1 MTAGDPK
8 SPPGAP
14 PPPASAPPTVPNG
27 PNQLTSPAAA
37 KANNTAATSQTFQHT
52 LEQQGQRDMRYKA
65 LPGIMAAIQAVPGNH
80 PDRWVQAIFVTN
92 DYPTTSATLLKF
104 SAMHATQN
112 IFNPFTHAVE
122 VTLSHQSL
130 SRPSAKDKGD
140 LVACIQ
146 SLLSP
151 DTQICFDTG
160 VPFPKG
166 FEAFEPQI
174 IGLQHS
180 TNLRAGVIHHH
191 ITVGFALADAHDAAL
206 ATPPVLTWHLAKA
219 RFAKA
224 HHFHHNMVELRINV
238 GVSGMPSKEEIVT
251 AFQSVVQHLHNKGYQ
266 CQDILPSRMDLC
278 TRGIDVTA
286 ICHDYKKEAACVRCH
301 FVGHMEK
308 CPVVQERKRKEVKA
322 LVRKGVREGAG
333 VGAEEG
339 RIGEEEEANTT
350 NNINT
355 FSKAV
360 AAGRSLGTDMLE
372 LQNRFEGL
380 EVEGGQEEEE
390 EEEEEEDEDEDEE
403 AGQEDEKAGQAEE
416 GEVDAGVKADDED
429 SEASPRADIIKV
441 KGEDNNKDDDNK
453 DKDGDN
459 KQDNEDDNGDNKQD
473 NNSDDHRELGDV
485 GIEGDEGKRV

>member
-1 MTAGDPK
+1 MMAGDPK

-37 KANNTAATSQTFQHT
+37 KPNNAAATSQTFQQT

-65 LPGIMAAIQAVPGNH
+65 LPGIMAAIQVVPGNR
-80 PDRWVQAIFVTN
+80 PDRWVQAIFATN
-92 DYPTTSATLLKF
+92 DYPTTLATLLNF

-140 LVACIQ
+140 LVACVQ
-146 SLLSP
+146 SLLLP
-151 DTQICFDTG
+151 DTPICFDTG

-166 FEAFEPQI
+166 FEAFKPQI

-180 TNLRAGVIHHH
+180 TNLRAGVIHHR
-191 ITVGFALADAHDAAL
+191 ITVGFALADARDAAL

-219 RFAKA
+219 RLAKA
-224 HHFHHNMVELRINV
+224 HHFYRNMVELRINV

-251 AFQSVVQHLHNKGYQ
+251 AFQFVVQHLRNKGYQ
-266 CQDILPSRMDLC
+266 CQLVQVLRVTAVDNATAYAHTVGDFSAFVHFDDATLFQPPTTILAHLRPEARGTDILPSRMDLC

-286 ICHDYKKEAACVRCH
+286 ICHNYEKEAACVRCH

-355 FSKAV
+355 FSKVV
-360 AAGRSLGTDMLE
+360 AAGQSLGTDMLE
-372 LQNRFEGL
+372 LQNRFAGL
-380 EVEGGQEEEE
+380 EVEGG
-390 EEEEEEDEDEDEE
+390 
-403 AGQEDEKAGQAEE
+403 
-416 GEVDAGVKADDED
+416 
-429 SEASPRADIIKV
+429 
-441 KGEDNNKDDDNK
+441 
-453 DKDGDN
+453 
-459 KQDNEDDNGDNKQD
+459 
-473 NNSDDHRELGDV
+473 
-485 GIEGDEGKRV
+485 